1 MTVSRF
7 RFRSGAALLLGLVL
21 PLSALAQADRPAP
34 AQSPQDPAPTSP
46 EAAPEAGVPRAGRYQ
61 DHQMSVA
68 EKIQILQDKLAVNP
82 IDGASWHELGVIHAN
97 AEDWEA
103 ARDAFIRAVQ
113 CDKNNGDF
121 HRSLGLVFARLDMPE
136 MALNEFNEYRR
147 LDQFGGVD
155 YWRLLGG
162 VQAKAGQVDEARA
175 TFRDGLKAMTAPPQ
189 PEMFRLVLALRDLE
203 DGAGNAPAARRLLEE
218 YTPLARAHLDTLD
231 GGDPSRAAAAEAGA
245 IVAGAVQLALDDA
258 QAAEAAGDLATAAGR
273 LQDVERLAPD
283 REETVPRLVDL
294 YLRQG
299 RLAAADSVAAAAR
312 AAHPERPNAW
322 IASGRIHE
330 EAGRLE
336 EALAAYRQGWQI
348 NKGDDERVAVA
359 NLYARLGKDAEAA
372 DWFRAG
378 VTPRTRPE
386 VVYNYAV
393 VLMHQ
398 NRQAEAVTQLQR
410 ALKERP
416 QMSAGWQALAQC
428 LQNLG
433 RDQEAIAACEQALA
447 LQPDARIEF
456 QLGVLYQK
464 AKKLDEAIA
473 AYQKTLELE
482 PTVAGAQFNLGIC
495 LNEAKRWDEAVQAFE
510 KLAAIEGVTYR
521 AYYNEG
527 LAYYNAGKYKE
538 ALDAFDTARVMDE
551 TPGVCNAIAA
561 TWSKLK
567 DPAEAQKWLLKAK
580 ELQGAKK

>member
-1 MTVSRF
+1 MMTVSRF
-7 RFRSGAALLLGLVL
+7 RSWLGAALLLGLAI
-21 PLSALAQADRPAP
+21 PLSAP
-34 AQSPQDPAPTSP
+34 AQVSAPDRVATPDS
-46 EAAPEAGVPRAGRYQ
+46 AATAPEPGALRTTRFQ
-61 DHQMSVA
+61 DHQMSAA
-68 EKIQILQDKLAVNP
+68 EKIQILQDKLAINP
-82 IDGASWHELGVIHAN
+82 IDGASWHELGVIQAN
-97 AEDWEA
+97 REDWEG

-162 VQAKAGQVDEARA
+162 VQVKAGQVDEARA
-175 TFRDGLKAMTAPPQ
+175 TFREGLKAMSDPPQ

-203 DGAGNAPAARRLLEE
+203 AGAGDAAAARRLLEQ
-218 YTPLARAHLDTLD
+218 YTPLAHAHLDTLT
-231 GGDPSRAAAAEAGA
+231 GADPSRAATAEAGT
-245 IVAGAVQLALDDA
+245 IIEGAVRLALDDA
-258 QAAEAAGDLATAAGR
+258 QAAETAGDLATAAAR
-273 LQDVERLAPD
+273 LQDAERLAPG

-299 RLAAADSVAAAAR
+299 RTAAADSVAAAAR
-312 AAHPERPNAW
+312 AEYPERPNTW

-386 VVYNYAV
+386 VIYNYGV

-398 NRQAEAVTQLQR
+398 NKLPEAITQLQR
-410 ALKERP
+410 VVKERP
-416 QMSAGWQALAQC
+416 QMSTAWQALAQC
-428 LQNLG
+428 LQNTG
-433 RDQEAIAACEQALA
+433 RDPEAIAACQQALA
-447 LQPDARIEF
+447 LQPDAKVSF

-464 AKKLDEAIA
+464 NKKIDDAIA

-482 PTVAGAQFNLGIC
+482 PAVAGAQFNLGIC
-495 LNEAKRWDEAVQAFE
+495 LNEAKRYDEAAKAFDRLVE
-510 KLAAIEGVTYR
+510 IEGVTYR
-521 AYYNEG
+521 AYYNQG
-527 LAYYNAGKYKE
+527 LSFYNAGKYKE
-538 ALDAFDTARVMDE
+538 ALDAFDTARVMEE
-551 TPGVCNAIAA
+551 TPGVCNAMAA

-580 ELQGAKK
+580 ELQNAKK